1 MARRKQQGILLAG
14 ILVISA
20 CLLASL
26 VLSPG
31 RRNPYV
37 AVSTRSREM
46 LPQELQGK
54 DLGPTPEAL
63 FWSSVWV
70 YGRKTAGAVL
80 KTVQSSVTH
89 RISDEITKMVWPKL
103 KKIVMPSRQV
113 KDFSRIRTLVKM
125 LEKGEVIQK
134 HGLAPGPTVS
144 FKKRG
149 CSPRCKPTTETS
161 AGVSP
166 SFLRLTPDGEALVWC
181 KEKDKESVNLFLGA
195 QPVFTASSDYSHML
209 LQDIMFILK
218 GQETEGFQKSGLPGR
233 DHLCLSIVSKDNQA
247 LELQFSSEETR
258 DMWAEALKESLWARN
273 EILSKGLLDERIP
286 RPRGFLK
293 LRFLRSPYLRPVLL
307 AGGLALCT
315 APLPMRW
322 IATAVYLAAS

>member
-1 MARRKQQGILLAG
+1 MSIWPIISKLQRDLPLFLCCTLCGLPHESLMTLRGKDMVGRRDVWTVRENQKRTFDYFVSWSDTA
-14 ILVISA
+14 
-20 CLLASL
+20 ASHDNAQK
-26 VLSPG
+26 SPG
-31 RRNPYV
+31 IPRNLRRRPPETPPQRAAPWRAGSSKESCRRNPYV

-149 CSPRCKPTTETS
+149 KYWMPKLNPNTRPLSLGQTCPLVRLSP
-161 AGVSP
+161 
-166 SFLRLTPDGEALVWC
+166 
-181 KEKDKESVNLFLGA
+181 
-195 QPVFTASSDYSHML
+195 
-209 LQDIMFILK
+209 
-218 GQETEGFQKSGLPGR
+218 
-233 DHLCLSIVSKDNQA
+233 
-247 LELQFSSEETR
+247 
-258 DMWAEALKESLWARN
+258 
-273 EILSKGLLDERIP
+273 
-286 RPRGFLK
+286 
-293 LRFLRSPYLRPVLL
+293 
-307 AGGLALCT
+307 
-315 APLPMRW
+315 
-322 IATAVYLAAS
+322 